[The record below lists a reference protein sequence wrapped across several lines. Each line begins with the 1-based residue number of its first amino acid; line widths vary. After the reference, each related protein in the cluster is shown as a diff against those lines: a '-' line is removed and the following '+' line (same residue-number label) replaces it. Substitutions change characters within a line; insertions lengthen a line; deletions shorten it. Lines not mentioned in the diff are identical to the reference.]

1 MRVFKEERRN
11 ARHNSRR
18 GFTLIEVTIASAV
31 LAIALFALI
40 GVCANAIRIA
50 RRLDKTHVDASSLAA
65 EFSLSNMVDQL
76 DQSGD
81 FGSIHPGYKWTMHG
95 EEAGTN
101 GLIRRDFLVWSTTD
115 PKGTE
120 SHLSVFY
127 FQPTANRGL
136 IRR

>member
-1 MRVFKEERRN
+1 MTIASSATKLARR
-11 ARHNSRR
+11 ASRQ

-40 GVCANAIRIA
+40 GVCANGIRIA

-65 EFSLSNMVDQL
+65 EFSLSNRVDEP

-81 FGSIHPGYKWTMHG
+81 FGNIHPGYKWTMHG

-101 GLIRRDFLVWSTTD
+101 GLIRRDFIVYSTAD

-127 FQPTANRGL
+127 FQPTAALGTAR
-136 IRR
+136 